1 MADSPLN
8 TFTVDDSGRER
19 SGSKKVEKWNARE
32 QQEVW
37 NVADLAHSPPT
48 TSSERTAFWYLVFR
62 FEAVKLSFF
71 SSFSF
76 ASSETRPPRGPES
89 MNEVDTGKVTS
100 VSLQGGADV
109 VPWRK
114 EIEAAIPSISISRQ
128 LKMDV
133 PFAITCRRILLT
145 TVTSSTISRK
155 KF

>member
-1 MADSPLN
+1 MTQVESEAGQRKSKN
-8 TFTVDDSGRER
+8 GTRESSRKYGTLQTWHIHHQQQVQKERR
-19 SGSKKVEKWNARE
+19 SG
-32 QQEVW
+32 
-37 NVADLAHSPPT
+37 T
-48 TSSERTAFWYLVFR
+48 WYSALR
-62 FEAVKLSFF
+62 QSKLSFF